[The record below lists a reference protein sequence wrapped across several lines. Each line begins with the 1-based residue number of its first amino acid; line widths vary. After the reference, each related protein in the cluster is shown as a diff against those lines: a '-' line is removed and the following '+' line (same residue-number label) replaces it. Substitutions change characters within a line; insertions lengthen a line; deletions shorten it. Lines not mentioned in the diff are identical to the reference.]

1 MPTLETVQA
10 LLAEVDALIRQN
22 RKAQIELQE
31 QYTKLSHERAG
42 LQLTVERLG
51 GAEVGNDK
59 SAPETPKAPPNA
71 DSRQTRH
78 VELQPQQPLTPIL
91 TPMPTP
97 VADSWV
103 QMNRTEAVEA
113 AMREI
118 RHPTDRKEIGRVLW
132 SHGRDDDVN
141 DISAALSY
149 LQRKTAA
156 KKRSD
161 DGRWAL
167 LAGAAVGA
175 LAVGTALLAA
185 ETTKENAAG

>member
-22 RKAQIELQE
+22 RKAQIDLQE
-31 QYTKLSHERAG
+31 QYGKLSHERVG
-42 LQLTVERLG
+42 LMLTLERLG
-51 GAEVGNDK
+51 GAPATDE
-59 SAPETPKAPPNA
+59 APSEGPDIQSDDDPPQDA
-71 DSRQTRH
+71 ES
-78 VELQPQQPLTPIL
+78 EPQPQQLLTPIL

-103 QMNRTEAVEA
+103 RLNRVQAVEK
-113 AMREI
+113 AMKEI
-118 RHPTDRKEIGRVLW
+118 GRPTDRNEIGRVLW
-132 SHGRDDDVN
+132 SHGRDDNVN
-141 DISAALSY
+141 DVSAALSY
-149 LQRKTAA
+149 LQRKAAA

-175 LAVGTALLAA
+175 LALGTVVLA
-185 ETTKENAAG
+185 TENSKGNATG